1 MIQNHILQKFENIS
15 FEYTFLQFF
24 LFFQKHEWT
33 YRNLWKFID
42 IRFSIHVLMVFE
54 NNSEFYRNF
63 YSSNSHSMV
72 SWNEPLQPRL
82 HVAL

>member
-42 IRFSIHVLMVFE
+42 IRFSIHVNGIWKQFRILSKF
-54 NNSEFYRNF
+54 
-63 YSSNSHSMV
+63 
-72 SWNEPLQPRL
+72 L
-82 HVAL
+82 